1 MEKNLTTPA
10 YCISAIPFVRN
21 LAEFCGYKDE
31 FLKLTSLLHVKTNT
45 DTLTL
50 NELCTIYKK
59 LLADKQQLALTP
71 PGKLVID
78 VINEEAES
86 VFNQQEESV
95 ELEGKIV
102 LSIAIRLLAERHMI
116 REINNQAFLDVVKKN
131 QTIKLLQEYK
141 RQGIGRTED
150 VLVLEQVNL
159 MTPENIHLNSFMY
172 EPILDLGI
180 AHLKNL
186 YSEVKLLS

>member
-1 MEKNLTTPA
+1 MAE
-10 YCISAIPFVRN
+10 YCG
-21 LAEFCGYKDE
+21 LDDE
-31 FLKLTSLLHVKTNT
+31 FLKLTSLLHVKE
-45 DTLTL
+45 DTETMTL
-50 NELCTIYKK
+50 DDLCTIYKK
-59 LLADKQQLALTP
+59 ILADRQQLTLIP
-71 PGKLVID
+71 KEKLVID
-78 VINEEAES
+78 LINEEAE
-86 VFNQQEESV
+86 VAFNAQEEAV

-116 REINNQAFLDVVKKN
+116 EAINNFPFVNAIREN

-141 RQGIGRTED
+141 RLGLGRAED

-180 AHLKNL
+180 AHLKAL
-186 YSEVKLLS
+186 YSEVKSLP

>member
-1 MEKNLTTPA
+1 MAE
-10 YCISAIPFVRN
+10 YCGLDV
-21 LAEFCGYKDE
+21 EFI
-31 FLKLTSLLHVKTNT
+31 KLTSLLHIKADT
-45 DTLTL
+45 DTITL
-50 NELCTIYKK
+50 DELCRIYKK
-59 LLADKQQLALTP
+59 ILADKQQLSLKPQA
-71 PGKLVID
+71 KLVID
-78 VINEEAES
+78 LINEEAAV
-86 VFNQQEESV
+86 VFDAQEESV

-116 REINNQAFLDVVKKN
+116 KVVNNAVFVEAITEN

-141 RQGIGRTED
+141 RLGLGRVED

-180 AHLKNL
+180 AHLKSL
-186 YSEVKLLS
+186 YSAVNKLH

>member
-1 MEKNLTTPA
+1 M
-10 YCISAIPFVRN
+10 
-21 LAEFCGYKDE
+21 
-31 FLKLTSLLHVKTNT
+31 
-45 DTLTL
+45 TLDQ
-50 NELCTIYKK
+50 LCTIYKK
-59 LLADKQQLALTP
+59 LLADKQQLILNPQA
-71 PGKLVID
+71 KLVID
-78 VINEEAES
+78 LINEEAEA
-86 VFNQQEESV
+86 VFAAQEEAV

-116 REINNQAFLDVVKKN
+116 RTINNAAFVGAITEN

-141 RQGIGRTED
+141 RLGLGRAED

-180 AHLKNL
+180 AHLKAL
-186 YSEVKLLS
+186 YAEVKSLP

>member
-1 MEKNLTTPA
+1 M
-10 YCISAIPFVRN
+10 
-21 LAEFCGYKDE
+21 LA
-31 FLKLTSLLHVKTNT
+31 FLGGITLHVKSDT

-50 NELCTIYKK
+50 DELCTIYKK

-86 VFNQQEESV
+86 VFNQQEEAV

-102 LSIAIRLLAERHMI
+102 LSIAIRLLAEWHMI
-116 REINNQAFLDVVKKN
+116 RTINDAAFVASITEN

-141 RQGIGRTED
+141 QRALGRPED

-172 EPILDLGI
+172 EPILDLGV

-186 YSEVKLLS
+186 YADVKQLS

>member
-1 MEKNLTTPA
+1 M
-10 YCISAIPFVRN
+10 
-21 LAEFCGYKDE
+21 AEFCGYKDE
-31 FLKLTSLLHVKTNT
+31 FLKLTSLLHIKNDT

-50 NELCTIYKK
+50 EELCAIYKK
-59 LLADKQQLALTP
+59 ILADKQNLVLNP
-71 PGKLVID
+71 PAKLVIN
-78 VINEEAES
+78 VISEEAES
-86 VFNQQEESV
+86 VLNQQEEAV

-116 REINNQAFLDVVKKN
+116 KVINNAEFVDGIKKN

-141 RQGIGRTED
+141 KLALGRVED
-150 VLVLEQVNL
+150 ILVLEQVNL

-180 AHLKNL
+180 GHLKAL
-186 YSEVKLLS
+186 YSEPESVT